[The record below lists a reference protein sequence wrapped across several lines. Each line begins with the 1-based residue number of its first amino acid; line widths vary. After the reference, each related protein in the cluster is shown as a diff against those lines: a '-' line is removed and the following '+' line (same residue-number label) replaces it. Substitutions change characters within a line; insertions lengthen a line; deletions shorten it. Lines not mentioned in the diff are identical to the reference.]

1 MRIRKIAGLKTAMFF
16 LTNLT
21 HSSSGRAAAVL
32 WTLAALGG
40 VFSPAELGVAQE
52 TSGTG
57 SVTVHVTDIGV
68 LAPNSNLWNAN
79 MKTGDVFYPGQP
91 DIYDLRDVRS
101 QVLIPMPT
109 DEDMKLSSEKL
120 SEKISTQ
127 LIQAVKDR
135 QKAGISEFDV
145 QLVEHTTLF
154 GYMNPARQDTVVKFG
169 NAAYTA
175 IDRLTQYLENQ
186 HKAVNLD
193 LILGSNGTEVWA
205 KNVDA
210 WKPISSLITHVE
222 FDDGRAAWEEAVK
235 AISTV
240 GQSKVTIFNTTRDI
254 WASDSSVGNSDVVSR
269 MQEYLPGIKHI
280 LLVAAGQIPN
290 GQITT
295 HTSFI
300 GEKKEEYSAFPIVL
314 EPGTD
319 WTGSS
324 SGWHAVQLENP
335 INSGGPLTP
344 NKLRSLLLKADS
356 QSPQALHMSIPQNGD
371 HKTHQNSSQDLGG
384 IDFTTLRLSY
394 VHAKSRTAVD
404 TVYSLPKGDS
414 LNIEVLSGDHELPG
428 KTFRIA
434 AAMPANAFWVNLNPN
449 EPYRIADHL
458 LGKTDVAR
466 VLLQADLQLK
476 RDSAAITDPRTSPV
490 GQEYWN
496 RILAAAGARGNGAK
510 VVQGTRVWIVPG
522 KVVIAGDDDR
532 AYLESAQLEVKL
544 ESQYLESR
552 SASGAT
558 LGDRSGTLAATDT
571 VARELILP
579 ILNNWVNSA
588 PQYEELRQVFS
599 SLVLAQWYKD
609 HHGRFDGGDSALK
622 DSPSDPSW
630 TPRETWLEYM
640 HSLKY
645 GEYSFSKVTTLY
657 QESQIE
663 TYTLEYFDGG
673 VDFTQIQ
680 LPVPRPLA
688 NDELDTM
695 KAALLGTH
703 QILWH
708 DRLWLANLDFLGATG
723 QVPAHHQ
730 QKGSFARVGVI
741 LLILLVLAMTT
752 VLALRSSS
760 RR

>member
-1 MRIRKIAGLKTAMFF
+1 MFF
-16 LTNLT
+16 FTNLA
-21 HSSSGRAAAVL
+21 HSSSGRTAASL
-32 WTLAALGG
+32 CILAALGG
-40 VFSPAELGVAQE
+40 FFSVSESGVAQE
-52 TSGTG
+52 TSDAG

-91 DIYDLRDVRS
+91 DIYDLQDVRS
-101 QVLIPMPT
+101 QILIPMPT

-169 NAAYTA
+169 DAAYTA

-186 HKAVNLD
+186 HKTVNVD
-193 LILGSNGTEVWA
+193 LTLGSNGTEVWA

-210 WKPISSLITHVE
+210 WKPISNLITHVE
-222 FDDGRAAWEEAVK
+222 FDDGRAAWEEAVN

-240 GQSKVTIFNTTRDI
+240 GQSKVTIFNTKRDI
-254 WASDSSVGNSDVVSR
+254 LASDLSIGNSDVVSR

-314 EPGTD
+314 EPGPD

-324 SGWHAVQLENP
+324 SGWHAVQLKNP

-344 NKLRSLLLKADS
+344 NELRSLLLKADS
-356 QSPQALHMSIPQNGD
+356 QAPQALHILIPQNGD
-371 HKTHQNSSQDLGG
+371 HETHQNKSRDLGG

-394 VHAKSRTAVD
+394 VHANSPTAVD
-404 TVYSLPKGDS
+404 TVYSFPKGDPS
-414 LNIEVLSGDHELPG
+414 NIEVLSGNHELPG

-449 EPYRIADHL
+449 EPDRIADHL

-466 VLLQADLQLK
+466 VLLEADLQLK

-496 RILAAAGARGNGAK
+496 RILAAAGARGSGAK

-522 KVVIAGDDDR
+522 RIVIAGDDDH
-532 AYLESAQLEVKL
+532 AYIESAQLGVKL
-544 ESQYLESR
+544 ESQYLESQ

-558 LGDRSGTLAATDT
+558 LGDRSGTLVAADA

-579 ILNNWVNSA
+579 VLNNWVNRA

-599 SLVLAQWYKD
+599 SLILAQWYKD
-609 HHGRFDGGDSALK
+609 HHGPLNCGDTESK

-640 HSLKY
+640 RSLKY
-645 GEYSFSKVTTLY
+645 GEYSFSKVTTFY
-657 QESQIE
+657 QGSQIG
-663 TYTLEYFDGG
+663 TDTLEYFDGG
-673 VDFTQIQ
+673 VDFTQIH
-680 LPVPRPLA
+680 LPAPRPLT
-688 NDELDTM
+688 NDERDTM
-695 KAALLGTH
+695 KAALLGT
-703 QILWH
+703 QRVLWH
-708 DRLWLANLDFLGATG
+708 DRLWLANLDVLGASSHALA
-723 QVPAHHQ
+723 PHQ
-730 QKGSFARVGVI
+730 QKGSFTRVGIVLLIFVI
-741 LLILLVLAMTT
+741 LALITA
-752 VLALRSSS
+752 LALKTSKRSL
-760 RR
+760 R